1 MHESILT
8 IKKILSGEHYYFK
21 NVWRVTVKYKDK
33 LYTFDKDKI
42 INLYDLPGEKS
53 IPIEFLNS
61 STEVY
66 ICRLELKE
74 DGENNED

>member
-1 MHESILT
+1 MYEPILT
-8 IKKILSGEHYYFK
+8 IKKILSGEHYFFK

-33 LYTFDKDKI
+33 LYAFDKDKI
-42 INLYDLPGEKS
+42 TDLTDLSGMKA

-66 ICRLELKE
+66 ICRLELNGGEKDDE
-74 DGENNED
+74 D

>member
-1 MHESILT
+1 MYEPILT
-8 IKKILSGEHYYFK
+8 IKKILSGEHYFFK

-33 LYTFDKDKI
+33 LYAFDKDKI
-42 INLYDLPGEKS
+42 TDLTDLSGMKA

-74 DGENNED
+74 EEENNED

>member
-1 MHESILT
+1 MYESILT

-33 LYTFDKDKI
+33 LYTFEKDGI
-42 INLYDLPGEKS
+42 TNLSGMKPV
-53 IPIEFLNS
+53 PIEFLNS

-66 ICRLELKE
+66 LCRLELKE
-74 DGENNED
+74 EGENDGD

>member
-1 MHESILT
+1 MYEPILT

-21 NVWRVTVKYKDK
+21 NVWRVTVRYKGK
-33 LYTFDKDKI
+33 LYAFDKDKI
-42 INLYDLPGEKS
+42 TGLYGTKS

-66 ICRLELKE
+66 ACSLVFEEEVENDE
-74 DGENNED
+74 D

>member
-1 MHESILT
+1 MYEPILT

-21 NVWRVTVKYKDK
+21 NVRRVTVRYKGK
-33 LYTFDKDKI
+33 LYAFDKDKI
-42 INLYDLPGEKS
+42 TGLFGVES

-66 ICRLELKE
+66 ICSLALEE
-74 DGENNED
+74 EEENNEE